1 MDKKVPRIL
10 VIRPEK
16 LGDLVVATPVFRAIK
31 ESFPDYGLDLLTDEF
46 SASVVQSDP
55 YLDKIIRIPW
65 SASNPRERASF
76 FDLYGLLH
84 REGPYEKALVL
95 YANHDLWNWVLA
107 LNGVREVSQIGGTV
121 SAKLLGHSCVLRN
134 GYTSG
139 KHMSQL
145 FLDVAGR
152 IGAETKNPL
161 PELYVSDSEREAI
174 ATKFPFLRSGNNILL
189 HPFSLT
195 ATANLSP
202 ASYMNLSLEL
212 ANYSDRN
219 FFLIGTSKE
228 AEAIGIPVHPR
239 ISKALLGQL
248 SIRELMAAITHADLV
263 MGGSSGIVHLA
274 AALSTPTLGFYCP
287 HARHDEVWGPLGRF
301 TKTLTVPKEQCHRV
315 GGGCSKCQG
324 NVEGVFCDIAFAFSA
339 EAVAVEIER
348 LINARRATLTRS

>member
-1 MDKKVPRIL
+1 MDKKVRRIL

-16 LGDLVVATPVFRAIK
+16 MGDLVVSTPVFRAIK

-121 SAKLLGHSCVLRN
+121 SAKLFGHSCVLRN

-161 PELYVSDSEREAI
+161 PELYVSDSERKAI

-219 FFLIGTSKE
+219 FFLIGTAKE
-228 AEAIGIPVHPR
+228 AEAIEIPDHPR

-287 HARHDEVWGPLGRF
+287 HARHDEVWGPLGPF

-348 LINARRATLTRS
+348 LTNARRATSTRS

>member
-1 MDKKVPRIL
+1 MDKKVRRIL

-16 LGDLVVATPVFRAIK
+16 MGDLVVATPVFRAIK

-84 REGPYEKALVL
+84 QEGPYEKALVL

-121 SAKLLGHSCVLRN
+121 SAKLLGHSCLLRN

-152 IGAETKNPL
+152 IGAETMNPL

-212 ANYSDRN
+212 ANYSGRN

-239 ISKALLGQL
+239 ISKALLGKL

-301 TKTLTVPKEQCHRV
+301 TKTLTVPREQCHRV